1 MRRGQRDRK
10 KCNRRPGRR
19 IDLDR
24 LFAQIKLDG
33 KDQRIDVVFTED
45 IRLGG
50 ELNGSDGA
58 EAFRGG
64 AESSA
69 TRREHGVAYR
79 RL

>member
-33 KDQRIDVVFTED
+33 KDQQIDVVFTED
-45 IRLGG
+45 IRL
-50 ELNGSDGA
+50 
-58 EAFRGG
+58 
-64 AESSA
+64 
-69 TRREHGVAYR
+69 VAN
-79 RL
+79 